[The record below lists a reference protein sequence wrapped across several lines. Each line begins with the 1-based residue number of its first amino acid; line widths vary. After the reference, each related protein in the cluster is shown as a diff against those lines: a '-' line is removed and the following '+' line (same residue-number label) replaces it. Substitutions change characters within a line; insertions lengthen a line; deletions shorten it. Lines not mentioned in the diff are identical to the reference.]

1 MPVKPLNNLYPN
13 MQAYFIGI
21 DIGTQ
26 GARVILVDQRGISI
40 ASASHSFVFDE
51 RAREEQSPAVWWN
64 ACVGLL
70 DEMLNGLAAD
80 FDKSAIQAV
89 SVTSTS
95 GTVIPLDVNNQ
106 PIHDAIMYSDGRSA
120 EQGKRIQEIAL
131 QHMKDGYTGFNASS
145 GISKMLWFMECYPEH
160 RGRIALW
167 IHASDY
173 MVGKLSGVYNTTDYT
188 NALKSG
194 YDVANLKW
202 PAYIIDEL
210 GLKKEWLQ
218 TVVPSG
224 TVVGRL
230 QKDLAT
236 RWGLNEIEVIVGMTD
251 GCASQVASG
260 AVKPGDWNTTI
271 GTTLVIKGVTK
282 KQVVDPLGRLYSHR
296 HPEGY
301 WMPGGASNTG
311 ADWITVDFSSDILQ
325 WNQTAEKLIPTGKI
339 AWPLLQD
346 GERFPLSTPYARAI
360 VPEQISK
367 SELYAANLEGVACIE
382 RLAYEIIEELSDE
395 KIAAVYTAGGGS
407 NSEVWLK
414 IRAAVLNVPIYK
426 CKAASGALGAA
437 IMAASNTYY
446 ASVTDAAS
454 HMTAMEKAIFPEV
467 ELVAKY
473 EAQYQQFKEKLK
485 ALNYL

>member
-1 MPVKPLNNLYPN
+1 MPVKPLNNSYPN
-13 MQAYFIGI
+13 MRIYFIGI

-40 ASASHSFVFDE
+40 ASASRSFVLDN

-64 ACVGLL
+64 ACVELL
-70 DEMLNGLAAD
+70 DEILNGLSAD

-95 GTVIPLDVNNQ
+95 GTVIPLDVYNQ
-106 PIHDAIMYSDGRSA
+106 PLHHAIMYSDGRSA
-120 EQGKRIQEIAL
+120 EQGKRIQKTAL
-131 QHMKDGYTGFNASS
+131 RHVKDGYTGFNASS
-145 GISKMLWFMECYPEH
+145 GISKMLWFMENYPQQ
-160 RGRIALW
+160 RDGIALW
-167 IHASDY
+167 VHASDY
-173 MVGKLSGVYNTTDYT
+173 IVGKLSSVYNTTDYT

-194 YDVANLKW
+194 YDVADLKW
-202 PAYIIDEL
+202 PTYIIDEL

-218 TVVPSG
+218 IVVPSG
-224 TVVGRL
+224 TVVGQL
-230 QKDLAT
+230 QEDLAI
-236 RWGLNEIEVIVGMTD
+236 RWGLKEIEVVVGMTD

-271 GTTLVIKGVTK
+271 GTTLVIKGVTRN
-282 KQVVDPLGRLYSHR
+282 QVIDPLGRLYSHR

-311 ADWITVDFSSDILQ
+311 ADWITIDFSSDILQ
-325 WNQTAEKLIPTGKI
+325 WNQAAEKLIPTGKI
-339 AWPLLQD
+339 AWPLLQE
-346 GERFPLSTPYARAI
+346 GERYPLSAPQARAI

-382 RLAYEIIEELSDE
+382 RLAYESIEELSGE

-437 IMAASNTYY
+437 IMAASKTYY
-446 ASVTDAAS
+446 SSVTEAAS
-454 HMTAMEKAIFPEV
+454 YMTAIEKAIFPEIK
-467 ELVAKY
+467 LRAKY